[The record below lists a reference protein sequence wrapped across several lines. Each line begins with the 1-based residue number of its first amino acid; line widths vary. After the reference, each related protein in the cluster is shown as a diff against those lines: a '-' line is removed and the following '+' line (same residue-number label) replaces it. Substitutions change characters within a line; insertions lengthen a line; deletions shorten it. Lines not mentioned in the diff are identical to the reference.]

1 MKADNLTFFRQALYL
16 IIGWILCVVFLWSAV
31 DIVMSAFG
39 MLPANYSMEL
49 EYVKGRGMALK
60 HGMSDMAYINKDG
73 LRRSELP
80 PLAAGESRILMLGES
95 TCFSYYVLQGQDWPT
110 RVEQELRSRGVFAT
124 TMNGGVPGYDMS
136 DVYFALNWHLQRIPV
151 DMVILY
157 QAWNDFY
164 FNKCIKNDCF
174 QSFDFDES
182 VNKIFPHWPDSFE
195 VNPEFND
202 ILLPLPPP
210 AEVLAD
216 LRWFRP
222 LVLNS
227 PLGNYI
233 FKHIIPRISFI
244 FNAQKGTTREG
255 WTLPELYLLYLGSS
269 IDEAQRNGVKPVIL
283 RPFSIFRAPD
293 FQFSEL
299 PDTVSVQ
306 LTNSFEMTEQEM
318 PNMLAMIRVIDLI
331 ADKLA
336 EQSEAV
342 VLDPTA
348 GLLAEIT
355 PRNAYENSYLKHSP
369 HHTGDKGD
377 LLLADVVADLLVEEK
392 LVTPVE
398 NWQPGEVI
406 SHPYETK
413 KVTDFKLTRR
423 SLDFKN
429 ITGKTIFLS
438 GLLAFVFTLVG
449 YLVIWGVKKE
459 NTPDLISEW
468 SMAIGLA
475 ATLFLGLFLFQFVDN
490 PGAALLLAWILLL
503 SGASLFLLKNG
514 AFNIDN
520 AKRACKSIFLMSLIG
535 TGLIFAGSNVM
546 VPIVE
551 ENYVQQIPYYLT
563 WMDIFRDYDLF
574 MGNKGLANQAFQEAR
589 ATGDSNMPSYFL
601 LIQLLINSVFF
612 RQGGPFLA
620 SGISEGLLWLEN
632 LPSYAMSFL
641 GYELHGNV
649 LSGVDC
655 QIVFLTVMGLVGSV
669 AVLPCVSLVF
679 RSKNILYGITAIL
692 LGVSVFMLG
701 LNILVPIAQVATIA
715 LTCMAFGVI
724 VPVRTYN
731 KGLAILVSSGAVLF
745 LPTPW
750 VIFIVGGVAL
760 VFGLCEVRKDGGWK
774 DVVRVLSIA
783 AALTVFS
790 KALLLRYL
798 SGNPALHEWLASENY
813 YYIMLEP
820 FSPKNSLYLL
830 LIITVLC
837 FAVSF
842 NAIIERKKWLFI
854 PGAALPF
861 VIAFFYIPKP
871 YQAVPVFVMAVLAI
885 AMLSRRVV
893 IRETESETRA
903 ISS

>member
-39 MLPANYSMEL
+39 MQPANYSMEM

-60 HGMSDMAYINKDG
+60 YGMSDMAYINKDG

-136 DVYFALNWHLQRIPV
+136 DVYFSLNWHLQRIPV

-157 QAWNDFY
+157 GAWNDFY
-164 FNKCIKNDCF
+164 KKQCIKSDCS

-202 ILLPLPPP
+202 TLLPRPPP
-210 AEVLAD
+210 KGVLVD

-244 FNAQKGTTREG
+244 FNAQKGAKLKKL
-255 WTLPELYLLYLGSS
+255 TLPERYLLYLGSS
-269 IDEAQRNGVKPVIL
+269 IDEAQRNGVKLVIL
-283 RPFSIFRAPD
+283 RPFSIFRVPD

-299 PDTVSVQ
+299 PDTISGH
-306 LTNSFEMTEQEM
+306 LTNSFDITEQEM

-355 PRNAYENSYLKHSP
+355 PRNAYENSYLKSSP

-377 LLLADVVADLLVEEK
+377 LLLAGVVADLLVEEK

-406 SHPYETK
+406 PHPYETK
-413 KVTDFKLTRR
+413 KITDFKLTHR
-423 SLDFKN
+423 SPDFKN

-490 PGAALLLAWILLL
+490 PGVALLLAWILLL
-503 SGASLFLLKNG
+503 SGASSFLLKNG

-520 AKRACKSIFLMSLIG
+520 AKRACQSIFLMSLIG
-535 TGLIFAGSNVM
+535 TALIFAGSNVM

-551 ENYVQQIPYYLT
+551 ENYVRQIPYYLT

-574 MGNKGLANQAFQEAR
+574 MGNQGLANQAFQEAR
-589 ATGDSNMPSYFL
+589 ATGDSNIPSYFL
-601 LIQLLINSVFF
+601 LIQIIINSVFS

-620 SGISEGLLWLEN
+620 SGI
-632 LPSYAMSFL
+632 
-641 GYELHGNV
+641 NV
-649 LSGVDC
+649 LSGIDC

-669 AVLPCVSLVF
+669 AVLPCVALVF

-692 LGVSVFMLG
+692 LGVAVFMLG

-750 VIFIVGGVAL
+750 MIFIVGGVAL

-798 SGNPALHEWLASENY
+798 SVNPALHEWLASEHY

-871 YQAVPVFVMAVLAI
+871 YQPVPVFVMAILAI

-893 IRETESETRA
+893 IRETECETRA